1 MSSEYLSLSQ
11 GLLND
16 FKNYAAR
23 DERED
28 ILNKLQEQLDKNRTR
43 TMTFTEDGLELAI
56 KIINEMEPS
65 DYNNQDYS
73 RTN

>member
-1 MSSEYLSLSQ
+1 MSSEYLSLSK

-28 ILNKLQEQLDKNRTR
+28 IVNKLQEQLDKNRTR